1 MADVK
6 FATLGELNNVKFGGL
21 ELTGELTDV
30 KLITLGEL
38 TEVKETHEEVT
49 NEESFREL
57 TGVVVETFEELVDIK
72 VVTLGKL
79 TDVKETL
86 GELTVTHGELTDDI
100 KVVTVVTVGELTEVK
115 ETPKELVDVKSVTL
129 GELTETL
136 EELPVKLVTLDKLVD
151 AISEEITGCVWFELL
166 TVVTVTVSMAD
177 ITGEGSTEGSTV
189 MSGDLTFCMD
199 LNLEQT
205 LVGEVTTFEGTTV
218 VKGYS

>member
-1 MADVK
+1 M
-6 FATLGELNNVKFGGL
+6 
-21 ELTGELTDV
+21 
-30 KLITLGEL
+30 
-38 TEVKETHEEVT
+38 
-49 NEESFREL
+49 
-57 TGVVVETFEELVDIK
+57 VVETFEELVDVK
-72 VVTLGKL
+72 LVTLGKL
-79 TDVKETL
+79 TDVKETV

-100 KVVTVVTVGELTEVK
+100 KVVTVATVGELTEVK
-115 ETPKELVDVKSVTL
+115 ETPEELVDVKSVTL

-166 TVVTVTVSMAD
+166 TVVMVTVSMGLAD
-177 ITGEGSTEGSTV
+177 MTGEGSTEVSTV

-218 VKGYS
+218 VKGYG